1 MLVLNQTGPRLL
13 HQLSTPGQEVL
24 AASGGTQAQAS
35 EATPMQTGVPVHKL
49 AHGLAVV
56 PQVGLV
62 RANSL
67 MDGMYNMRGWLL
79 ILLSMMISCR
89 RQRFIRESVNYP

>member
-1 MLVLNQTGPRLL
+1 VLVLSQTGPRLL
-13 HQLSTPGQEVL
+13 HQLSILGQEVL
-24 AASGGTQAQAS
+24 VASGGTQAQGS
-35 EATPMQTGVPVHKL
+35 EAIPTQAGVPVHKL
-49 AHGLAVV
+49 VRGLAVV

-62 RANSL
+62 PANSL

-89 RQRFIRESVNYP
+89 PQRFIRESVYYS